1 MMVHDRILNWG
12 TKEMAVLPTAS
23 DGLENLEREK
33 YSHFFKKGEAN
44 AFAFCC
50 YKTESEVGGISR
62 R

>member
-1 MMVHDRILNWG
+1 
-12 TKEMAVLPTAS
+12 MAVLPTAS
-23 DGLENLEREK
+23 DGLEKLEREK